1 MSDDFKVIVTADTS
15 QAEAAINKLTGKNK
29 KVKVDCQVNTK
40 PAQQMLDQLGTTAN
54 KIFSTFAGMD
64 FASLTSSKI
73 RETINDLKDLN
84 TALVEIDKTSNLTK
98 GALQSLAENSFD
110 EASKYGALVQDYMN
124 SAGEFA
130 KAGYSNLDE
139 ITDLAMLTQV
149 AGNVTSDMANKYLI
163 ATDAAYKYKGAVGD
177 LTKVIDGANNIAN
190 KNSVEVKDI
199 VQAATV
205 SASFAAQAGISV
217 EQLTAAEGTMAAV
230 TKRSGSEMGRAFRS
244 ILLNLQQVSGEFDG
258 EVIDEEQ
265 LEKVEKRCHSLG
277 VELEYM
283 KDGIATLRNPMEV
296 LKELS
301 EVYNSLPDDSAD
313 KQGLIADIGGKY
325 HANALSS
332 LLGNWELYE
341 KMLSDYEAGEGSAM
355 REAEKTAESWQGRLN
370 ALANTWTEFV
380 GNFAKADV
388 MKGGISFLD
397 GMISS
402 FDKLNDAQLFIPSF
416 LTSVMALRNVF
427 TGKGLTD
434 IYAAPNG
441 NGNIGKYN
449 LSGTFMGYDFTSA
462 NLWKQHFTDAE
473 VALQS
478 WNNECLNGNTNVE
491 DFNNAFAKQNE
502 NFKNYCSTVK
512 DGTASLDGYKAS
524 LAAAGVQVKKFSLKS
539 VLLNAGTGLLVGAGI
554 QLGLS
559 AITKFIDDFGKAQ
572 EKAIARGEEALSK
585 YNESAQKLQSSK
597 QLLAQ
602 LTPEDGSLSRWD
614 ELSQGVNAF
623 GENISLTAD
632 EFSEYQSMASQIAS
646 SFPELVSGYNSLGEP
661 ILTAA
666 GNVKALTEALAEQQ
680 KQMNQETI
688 SNAKDFIDSY
698 NAKSYQQKTDWT
710 KEAGYSDQIE
720 LIQEM
725 EKKLPE
731 FIALSKEE
739 PDLSSKILTA
749 LVGDLAEKSEPDQLA
764 DALGGLSSIRTI
776 SEIADELDVKITDA
790 TGQIDAQA
798 LLDNIDKFSEYG
810 KTLAKEWDDTVQE
823 MIPLVRSYLEE
834 SDLYGELNEHT
845 QKILSNLT
853 SNIDPNFVDT
863 YFKKDGKVNKDTI
876 KSWAD
881 DLTSA
886 ISDADIQSK
895 LEELFS
901 LDTSNMSF
909 GDYREKSEELID
921 YIHKAVPQ
929 LNKDLLK
936 ETTGFDDNMKRFQ
949 GSYNKLL
956 QHFSKN
962 QVDFL
967 KMDDMEI
974 AAEIVAEDHFSG
986 TFEELLQKIRESK
999 AAMTDLNATPLLN
1012 EIDVAKET
1020 KNAGYAYDQM
1030 VENLKTAKDLYD
1042 KQRTN
1047 TDDFRTIAAYISPT
1061 GSDDPV
1067 NFLENYRK
1075 ASRYLTEDMD
1085 GSIHFLDDLA
1095 TKGFANM
1102 TKSVDENGQA
1112 IENWAISIDNLDDA
1126 AQKMGIST
1134 EFLLAMFGRL
1144 DEAGIKNNFFTNEQA
1159 GIEKLSEKYGE
1170 LTKEK
1175 QRLARLQSE
1184 GQYSTKDAKALGLS
1198 GTEGNQT
1205 AIDASKNKIATTE
1218 QEIQDIKNN
1227 LKVVMEANSREVAK
1241 QVESAKL
1248 QIDQLNQYRRQ
1259 ILASNEFGDDTNEV
1273 ASLLESQIRELAQD
1287 NYIQLDADLNV
1298 KETPQ
1303 EAVDNAGGQ
1312 DVQIDIKAKT
1322 DTAIAEAKDALA
1334 SLSGNVDGAVLSDIK
1349 LDVDKDS
1356 IEDVNY
1362 RIAQVMNLIDQND
1375 KGIVHLGS
1383 EGGEQLQTLLT
1394 GLIYEKNQLEQPAI
1408 MALDT
1413 SKLSGDLQTVMST
1426 LQNYQQAVSQL
1437 NTLND
1442 LKTAGIDVDT
1452 SQAEA
1457 KLAGLKDEI
1466 MNLSAFQGTADILA
1480 TLNVDTSSLD
1490 TITATVASI
1499 TPQTMVKAG
1508 VDESLVEEFAN
1519 TEHKSEGKVT
1529 WNNDTKAVDTWAGA
1543 LHTARGIVNWG
1554 NNTTG
1559 VKQSFTA
1566 TGSVTWNNTLVPKT
1580 TKSSKG
1586 QEADGTAHASGT
1598 ANTPKIKGSAFSDG
1612 NWGLRK
1618 AEDALTGELGQ
1629 ELVCRDGRFFTVG
1642 DNGAEV
1648 VHLKQGDIVFNHEQT
1663 KAILEKGYVTGR
1675 GKLIGGS
1682 ARSGGTATGNIR
1694 RTSSSSSSSKKKSTS
1709 SSSSKSSSNKSSSS
1723 NNNNSSSS
1731 SSKDFEETIDWIEI
1745 ELTRLA
1751 HTLDEFTNLADN
1763 YYSGYHKQ
1771 NEMLNKAME
1780 QTQKVIKANEDA
1792 YSYYIQKANSVG
1804 LSGDYQQRVRNGEIN
1819 IQDITDE
1826 NLKEKID
1833 EYQKWYEKA
1842 QDCRDSI
1849 IDLNAEL
1856 KKLGLQKIDNII
1868 DDFESI
1874 VSVTDSIISHFDT
1887 ANKLLEAQG
1896 KTIDI
1901 GNLKGIVEQRNNA
1914 ALFLRGEMKKLRDE
1928 ENALLAN
1935 GTITK
1940 WSQEWYELEAK
1951 IYDVS
1956 AALNENQANVYEL
1969 RQQIREVQWK
1979 SFSKAIETIDA
1990 LNDNLESTLSL
2001 INDMEMFGRDSDL
2014 LNLNGKLKLGLVT
2027 KQLGNARQ
2035 AVADYEHAFSALNE
2049 ELKNGNINQEQYAE
2063 QFKELNKGRQDA
2075 ISNVKEYREA
2085 ILDLIRDGI
2094 NKETE
2099 AMQKLVD
2106 SRKDDL
2112 RAQKESADYART
2124 LRDKTTE
2131 INKIKAQITAL
2142 EGDDSAS
2149 AKAQIRNLQNQLKE
2163 AEQDLQ
2169 DTQDDHAFD
2178 VLQDGYDSAMEKF
2191 EQIQEDELYLLNSS
2205 LEEQNK
2211 AIQNMLA
2218 VARDSYQEVYDELGN
2233 LAEVYGIKLSEDL
2246 TSPWEAAQN
2255 AVKAYEEAVNK
2266 LSENI
2271 KIDTSAV
2278 PKLSTGTNDTAY
2290 GESSPSVPDNN
2301 VQTKS
2306 QQQQQQAPAIG
2317 KVSDVGATLRYGNV
2331 NEDVKKLQTALKQL
2345 GYYTDAIDGSFG
2357 NNTLNAVKQFQH
2369 ASGITADGIVGK
2381 NTKNQFRV
2389 RGYATGGITKDEV
2402 ALFDE
2407 EGLGSEM
2414 YITPNGVLKKF
2425 EGGTRVFSPDQTKRL
2440 WELSQANFPAIF
2452 ESVAPFKVPTYEVVN
2467 RNDYGTKV
2475 EIHIDNIEGNLDES
2489 VIPQIRKVTQEEI
2502 SKFEQNQ
2509 RRDISN
2515 NYRKM
2520 GGRLIR

>member
-1 MSDDFKVIVTADTS
+1 
-15 QAEAAINKLTGKNK
+15 
-29 KVKVDCQVNTK
+29 
-40 PAQQMLDQLGTTAN
+40 
-54 KIFSTFAGMD
+54 
-64 FASLTSSKI
+64 
-73 RETINDLKDLN
+73 
-84 TALVEIDKTSNLTK
+84 
-98 GALQSLAENSFD
+98 
-110 EASKYGALVQDYMN
+110 
-124 SAGEFA
+124 
-130 KAGYSNLDE
+130 
-139 ITDLAMLTQV
+139 
-149 AGNVTSDMANKYLI
+149 
-163 ATDAAYKYKGAVGD
+163 
-177 LTKVIDGANNIAN
+177 
-190 KNSVEVKDI
+190 
-199 VQAATV
+199 
-205 SASFAAQAGISV
+205 
-217 EQLTAAEGTMAAV
+217 
-230 TKRSGSEMGRAFRS
+230 
-244 ILLNLQQVSGEFDG
+244 
-258 EVIDEEQ
+258 
-265 LEKVEKRCHSLG
+265 
-277 VELEYM
+277 M

-388 MKGGISFLD
+388 MKVGISFLD

-449 LSGTFMGYDFTSA
+449 LSGTFMGYDFTAA
-462 NLWKQHFTDAE
+462 NQWKTHFADAE
-473 VALQS
+473 VALQA
-478 WNNECLNGNTNVE
+478 WNTQCSLGKTNVE
-491 DFNNAFAKQNE
+491 KFDNAFAKQNE
-502 NFKNYCSTVK
+502 NFKAYCSTVT

-597 QLLAQ
+597 QLLAE

-710 KEAGYSDQIE
+710 KEAGYSDQIDA
-720 LIQEM
+720 INSMTSQIDNIV
-725 EKKLPE
+725 EKYKEKMPTGGEVLE
-731 FIALSKEE
+731 KWISGEENIFEYEYGGDKHNIWDDLRLWLSGG
-739 PDLSSKILTA
+739 SM
-749 LVGDLAEKSEPDQLA
+749 
-764 DALGGLSSIRTI
+764 DAKQQAIDAIGNWDVFD
-776 SEIADELDVKITDA
+776 EIADEIDVNIKDSWGKIDP
-790 TGQIDAQA
+790 QK
-798 LLDNIDKFSEYG
+798 LFENKDKFIEYG

-999 AAMTDLNATPLLN
+999 AAMTDLNATPLLD

-1020 KNAGYAYDQM
+1020 KNAGYSYDQM

-1047 TDDFRTIAAYISPT
+1047 TDDFRTIAAYLSPT

-1112 IENWAISIDNLDDA
+1112 IENWAIRIDNLDDA

-1184 GQYSTKDAKALGLS
+1184 GQYSTEDAKALGLS

-1205 AIDASKNKIATTE
+1205 AIDASKNKIAATE

-1227 LKVVMEANSREVAK
+1227 LKAVTEANSKEVAK

-1287 NYIQLDADLNV
+1287 NYIQLDTDLNV

-1426 LQNYQQAVSQL
+1426 LQNYQQSVSQL

-1466 MNLSAFQGTADILA
+1466 MNLSASQGTADILA

-1554 NNTTG
+1554 NNTAG

-1566 TGSVTWNNTLVPKT
+1566 TGSVTWNNTLVSKA
-1580 TKSSKG
+1580 TKSSNVAG
-1586 QEADGTAHASGT
+1586 ADGTAHASGT

-1682 ARSGGTATGNIR
+1682 ARAGGTATGTIR

-1709 SSSSKSSSNKSSSS
+1709 SSSSNTSSSKSSSS
-1723 NNNNSSSS
+1723 NNNSSS
-1731 SSKDFEETIDWIEI
+1731 SSKEFEETIDWIEI

-1751 HTLDEFTNLADN
+1751 HALDEFTNLADN

-1804 LSGDYQQRVRNGEIN
+1804 LSSDYQQRVRNGEIN

-1874 VSVTDSIISHFDT
+1874 VGVTDSIISNFDT

-1896 KTIDI
+1896 KTADI
-1901 GNLKGIVEQRNNA
+1901 GNIKGIIEQRNNA
-1914 ALFLRGEMKKLRDE
+1914 ALFLRGEMKKLRE
-1928 ENALLAN
+1928 AENALLAN
-1935 GTITK
+1935 GTIVK

-1951 IYDVS
+1951 VHDVA
-1956 AALNENQANVYEL
+1956 AALHENQADVYEL

-1979 SFSKAIETIDA
+1979 PFTDAIETIDA
-1990 LNDNLESTLSL
+1990 LNDNLESTLLL
-2001 INDMEMFGRDSDL
+2001 INDMEMFGQDSDI
-2014 LNLNGKLKLGLVT
+2014 LNLNGKLKLGLLT

-2049 ELKNGNINQEQYAE
+2049 ELENGNINQEQYAE
-2063 QFKELNKGRQDA
+2063 QFKELNEGRQDA

-2085 ILDLIRDGI
+2085 ILDLVRDGI

-2112 RAQKESADYART
+2112 RAQKEAANYART

-2131 INKIKAQITAL
+2131 INKIKAQIVAL

-2205 LEEQNK
+2205 LDEQNK
-2211 AIQNMLA
+2211 AIQNMLT
-2218 VARDSYQEVYDELGN
+2218 VARDSYQEVYDKLGN
-2233 LAEVYGIKLSEDL
+2233 LAEVYGIKLFEDL
-2246 TSPWEAAQN
+2246 TSPWETAQN

-2278 PKLSTGTNDTAY
+2278 PKLSTGTNDVAY

-2306 QQQQQQAPAIG
+2306 QQQAQSPTG

-2357 NNTLNAVKQFQH
+2357 NNTLAAVKQFQR
-2369 ASGITADGIVGK
+2369 ASGITADGIVGN
-2381 NTKNQFRV
+2381 NTKNQFRI
-2389 RGYATGGITKDEV
+2389 RGYASGGITKDEV

-2414 YITPNGVLKKF
+2414 YITPKGVLKKF
-2425 EGGTRVFSPDQTKRL
+2425 EAGTRVFSPDQTRRL
-2440 WELSQANFPAIF
+2440 WDLSQANFPALL
-2452 ESVAPFKVPTYEVVN
+2452 ESVVPFKVPTYEVVN
-2467 RNDYGTKV
+2467 KNDCSTKV

-2509 RRDISN
+2509 RRNISN